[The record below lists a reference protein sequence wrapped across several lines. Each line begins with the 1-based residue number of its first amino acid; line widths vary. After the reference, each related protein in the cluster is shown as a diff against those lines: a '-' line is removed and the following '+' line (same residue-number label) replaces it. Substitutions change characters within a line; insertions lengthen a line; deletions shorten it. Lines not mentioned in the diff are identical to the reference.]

1 MIKFY
6 SLQNYIKYSNMH
18 VLMIQ
23 RRKMMQKILGKI
35 SNVHK
40 LPIFDKY
47 INYKTFWWPYK
58 KINIKK
64 IRPVK
69 TIINLKKTNRKQV
82 ALETLSLL
90 TERDPLQCPHTLYL
104 LFLINQSSSIQF
116 VIHYLFSAKLYAH
129 FMAGDMAALLKP

>member
-1 MIKFY
+1 
-6 SLQNYIKYSNMH
+6 
-18 VLMIQ
+18 
-23 RRKMMQKILGKI
+23 MMQKILGKI

-82 ALETLSLL
+82 ALETLS
-90 TERDPLQCPHTLYL
+90 
-104 LFLINQSSSIQF
+104 SI
-116 VIHYLFSAKLYAH
+116 K
-129 FMAGDMAALLKP
+129 

>member
-6 SLQNYIKYSNMH
+6 GLQNNIKYSNMH
-18 VLMIQ
+18 AVNDSEEE
-23 RRKMMQKILGKI
+23 MMQKILGKI

-40 LPIFDKY
+40 LPIFEKY
-47 INYKTFWWPYK
+47 IKYKTFWWPYK

-82 ALETLSLL
+82 ALE
-90 TERDPLQCPHTLYL
+90 PL
-104 LFLINQSSSIQF
+104 SSI
-116 VIHYLFSAKLYAH
+116 K
-129 FMAGDMAALLKP
+129 